1 MAKFKR
7 RIWHQIVI
15 IAIIPLV
22 LGGFLFYTLWVQL
35 GEVEQAAREEQIAT
49 ECANQVNQNILVCA
63 DGANDFIHFM
73 RERSHEDAVRFAD
86 KMEGAAKRLRDYI
99 GLNRANEDERKYLQ
113 ANLKLFTVIHSE
125 VDDLAGILASGHL
138 NAMEAYPRI
147 RGMLN
152 LAAKLRENNDAAQF
166 KIADE
171 MAQKELALKNRQ
183 ASVQSLAL
191 NGFLF
196 WLLATLIVASIVRRS
211 IISRILSLR
220 QYVDALVR
228 GNAVPLP
235 IGGSDEIAELEQA
248 FASMSKSIRTA
259 IRREQAAMQ
268 SASVVCT
275 LDSDGKIRSSTRPID
290 FGSADRARFD
300 SATEESRRTLQPV
313 IMEIGTTSW
322 SCRWNAADGLFY
334 CIGHD
339 ISELKRREEALRANR
354 ERVGTLMDSMPAAL
368 FLTSDAGT
376 IVRVNQES
384 AELLRIPAAQIV
396 GSKLSEF
403 CEVSRIQ
410 QRGSTQRLQVQDTW
424 CEVSVDVLD
433 ESHEKLVVAL
443 NVDEQIKME
452 QMRDRLK
459 AMIAHDIAAPLTS
472 IQGAFKSIEK
482 GRYGEVDEVGL
493 QRAQVGAA
501 ETGRLMALFKD
512 FIAIEKHN
520 ANEWTVNFESLELSE
535 IVSQSV
541 ASVRA
546 LAEKAKVTVTIE
558 SVATAKVNADRNR
571 LIQLL
576 VNLLSN
582 ALKFSPENSTIHV
595 GSVCDGD
602 GVRISV
608 RDEGTG
614 IPEHLFQTIFEPFKQ
629 AAVTDSTVKG
639 GSGLGLAICKSIVDS
654 HQGKISVVN
663 SAAGGAEFIVELPVI
678 GEKR

>member
-35 GEVEQAAREEQIAT
+35 GEVEDATREEQIAT

-63 DGANDFIHFM
+63 DGASDFIHFVKV
-73 RERSHEDAVRFAD
+73 RTAEDVVRFGE

-99 GLNRANEDERKYLQ
+99 ALNRANEDERKYLN
-113 ANLKLFTVIHSE
+113 ANLRLFTVMHSQADYFSNTLAHGE
-125 VDDLAGILASGHL
+125 FNTVD
-138 NAMEAYPRI
+138 AYPRI
-147 RGMLN
+147 QGMLN
-152 LAAKLRENNDAAQF
+152 LAVKLRESNDAAQF

-171 MAQKELALKNRQ
+171 MAQRELALKNRQ

-191 NGFLF
+191 SGFLF
-196 WLLATLIVASIVRRS
+196 CLLATLVVALIVRRS
-211 IISRILSLR
+211 IIGRILSLR

-248 FASMSKSIRTA
+248 FASMSKSIRAA

-275 LDSDGKIRSSTRPID
+275 VDSDGNIRSSTRPVD
-290 FGSADRARFD
+290 FGPADRSRFD
-300 SATEESRRTLQPV
+300 SAIEDSRRTLQPV
-313 IMEIGTTSW
+313 IVEIGATSW
-322 SCRWNAADGLFY
+322 SCRWNADDGLFY

-354 ERVGTLMDSMPAAL
+354 ERVGALMDSMPAAL
-368 FLTSDAGT
+368 FLTNDDGT

-384 AELLRIPAAQIV
+384 AELLRVPAAQIV
-396 GSKLSEF
+396 GRKLSEF

-410 QRGSTQRLQVQDTW
+410 HRGSAQRLQVQDAW

-493 QRAQVGAA
+493 KRAQVGSA

-520 ANEWTVNFESLELSE
+520 ANEWTVTFEPLELSE
-535 IVSQSV
+535 IVSRSV
-541 ASVRA
+541 ASMRSS
-546 LAEKAKVTVTIE
+546 AEKAKVCIAIE
-558 SVATAKVNADRNR
+558 SVAGASVNADRNK

-595 GSVCDGD
+595 GSLCDGD
-602 GVRISV
+602 RVRISV
-608 RDEGTG
+608 RDEGPG
-614 IPEHLFQTIFEPFKQ
+614 IPEHLLQTIFEPFKQ
-629 AAVTDSTVKG
+629 AAVTDSIVKG

-654 HQGKISVVN
+654 HRGKISVIN
-663 SAAGGAEFIVELPVI
+663 STTGGAEFIVELPVI
-678 GEKR
+678 GEKA